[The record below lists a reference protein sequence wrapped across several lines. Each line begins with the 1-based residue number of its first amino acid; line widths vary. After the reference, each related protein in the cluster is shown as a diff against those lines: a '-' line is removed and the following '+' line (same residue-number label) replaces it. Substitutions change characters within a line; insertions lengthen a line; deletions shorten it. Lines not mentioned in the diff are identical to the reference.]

1 MVRRSAPSL
10 AEAHPMRR
18 RLRTLLQSV
27 RRRAKPS
34 PDGRAEIVVTPV
46 EARQGFLGKPV
57 LLVLTVSI
65 VLAVASIAI
74 ILMSEA

>member
-1 MVRRSAPSL
+1 MVRHRARSTL
-10 AEAHPMRR
+10 EADPMKR

-27 RRRAKPS
+27 RRRVQSS
-34 PDGRAEIVVTPV
+34 PDDRAGIVLTPV

-65 VLAVASIAI
+65 VLAVISIAI
-74 ILMSEA
+74 ILMSAA

>member
-1 MVRRSAPSL
+1 
-10 AEAHPMRR
+10 MRR
-18 RLRTLLQSV
+18 RLRTLLHSV
-27 RRRAKPS
+27 RRRAQPS
-34 PDGRAEIVVTPV
+34 PDDSAGIVVTPV

-65 VLAVASIAI
+65 LLAVVSIAI

>member
-1 MVRRSAPSL
+1 
-10 AEAHPMRR
+10 MRR
-18 RLRTLLQSV
+18 RLRTLLHSV
-27 RRRAKPS
+27 RRRAQPS
-34 PDGRAEIVVTPV
+34 PDGSAGIVVTPV

-65 VLAVASIAI
+65 LLAVVSIAI